1 MWHKPPL
8 AVIVCY
14 RAFILIKMEKF
25 FYQNYTVVFTPDYI
39 MSDFIKENELDKAE
53 IVQMFQEDKVKGY
66 YDSEELYYQ
75 YQIIF
80 KCPLS

>member
-1 MWHKPPL
+1 
-8 AVIVCY
+8 
-14 RAFILIKMEKF
+14 MEKF
-25 FYQNYTVVFTPDYI
+25 FYQNYKVVFTPDYI
-39 MSDFIKENELDKAE
+39 MSDFIKENQLDKAE

-66 YDSEELYYQ
+66 DDSEDLYYQ